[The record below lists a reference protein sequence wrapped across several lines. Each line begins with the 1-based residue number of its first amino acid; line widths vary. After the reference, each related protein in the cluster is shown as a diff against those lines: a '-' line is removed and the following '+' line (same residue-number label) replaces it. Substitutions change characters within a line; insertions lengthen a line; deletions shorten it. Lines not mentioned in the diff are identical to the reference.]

1 MEAKGPRANGAVPP
15 QKILFRKK
23 FSKCPHRFFARCPVF
38 SPLHQKIVFYTLST
52 YPFLLLGNP
61 TGDFL
66 TETEPLGGRLGGPLV
81 SFQQVSTRALRA
93 QDRAL
98 RARVPKKIKTFFL
111 RLFFK
116 TFLLA
121 SLDGRCDRVS

>member
-1 MEAKGPRANGAVPP
+1 MKIVQKSYRKIVPTFEADFEFAWFFPKKGKKRPAPP
-15 QKILFRKK
+15 KSAAAIFNFQQ
-23 FSKCPHRFFARCPVF
+23 S
-38 SPLHQKIVFYTLST
+38 KIVFYTLST

-98 RARVPKKIKTFFL
+98 RARVPKKIKTFF
-111 RLFFK
+111 
-116 TFLLA
+116 
-121 SLDGRCDRVS
+121 

>member
-1 MEAKGPRANGAVPP
+1 MGGRHFSSGRNSPGDAEAN
-15 QKILFRKK
+15 FD
-23 FSKCPHRFFARCPVF
+23 
-38 SPLHQKIVFYTLST
+38 TLST

-93 QDRAL
+93 QDRAKGCL
-98 RARVPKKIKTFFL
+98 KKL
-111 RLFFK
+111 RLFF
-116 TFLLA
+116 
-121 SLDGRCDRVS
+121 

>member
-1 MEAKGPRANGAVPP
+1 MKKVHGGGRHFSSGRNSPGDAEAN
-15 QKILFRKK
+15 FD
-23 FSKCPHRFFARCPVF
+23 
-38 SPLHQKIVFYTLST
+38 TLST

-93 QDRAL
+93 HPRAAL
-98 RARVPKKIKTFFL
+98 RAAAQIE
-111 RLFFK
+111 
-116 TFLLA
+116 
-121 SLDGRCDRVS
+121 G

>member
-1 MEAKGPRANGAVPP
+1 MFSDF
-15 QKILFRKK
+15 FRW
-23 FSKCPHRFFARCPVF
+23 S
-38 SPLHQKIVFYTLST
+38 KIVFSTLST

-93 QDRAL
+93 HPRAAL
-98 RARVPKKIKTFFL
+98 RAAAQIE
-111 RLFFK
+111 
-116 TFLLA
+116 
-121 SLDGRCDRVS
+121 G

>member
-1 MEAKGPRANGAVPP
+1 MKIVQKYPRKVVTTLGSIFEFAAV
-15 QKILFRKK
+15 
-23 FSKCPHRFFARCPVF
+23 FSKKGKKRPAPPKSAAAIFNFQK
-38 SPLHQKIVFYTLST
+38 SKIVFYTLST

-93 QDRAL
+93 QNFL
-98 RARVPKKIKTFFL
+98 FEKI
-111 RLFFK
+111 
-116 TFLLA
+116 
-121 SLDGRCDRVS
+121 S